1 MTAYVCE
8 IRTCLT
14 YVCVLVYTSTV
25 DEHVDVHIPSV
36 EKRVSY
42 VHVKYYSQ
50 SCVVVAGTD
59 VRVEGIY

>member
-1 MTAYVCE
+1 M
-8 IRTCLT
+8 
-14 YVCVLVYTSTV
+14 
-25 DEHVDVHIPSV
+25 DEHVDVHISSV

-42 VHVKYYSQ
+42 VHVKDYSQ